1 MDTMTTIKKW
11 EDEYFT
17 LAKKVEEPVVR
28 YTGRMA
34 ETAAQYVP
42 ERPGFMAEMPTMHQL
57 VDNSLK
63 FRGRM
68 VDEQATFVR
77 RVLYAMRPMT
87 TKFEATKPAPKPV
100 SKLATKPAPKVA
112 SKARRA
118 A

>member
-63 FRGRM
+63 FRRRM

-77 RVLYAMRPMT
+77 RVLHAMRPMT

-100 SKLATKPAPKVA
+100 SKVATKPAPKVA

>member
-11 EDEYFT
+11 EDEFFT
-17 LAKKVEEPVVR
+17 VTKKVEEPVVR

-42 ERPGFMAEMPTMHQL
+42 ERPSFMAEMPTMHQL
-57 VDNSLK
+57 VDNGLK
-63 FRGRM
+63 FRKRM

-77 RVLYAMRPMT
+77 RLMIAMGPMT
-87 TKFEATKPAPKPV
+87 TKFEATKPAPKAAP
-100 SKLATKPAPKVA
+100 KPAAKPA
-112 SKARRA
+112 ARRVVRA